1 MKVLVT
7 GGAGFI
13 GSHIVDQLVE
23 KGDQVVIIDNVSSGR
38 VENINEQARFYR
50 MDITDPDLLSVFE
63 RERPEAVI
71 HQAAQIHVH
80 TSVEDPLFDAGTNIL
95 GTINLLEACRK
106 TGVKKVVYA
115 SSAAIYGNP
124 EYLPIDEK
132 HPIAPLSGYGVSKYT
147 VEHYLAVYH
156 HLYGLKYTIL
166 RYANVYGLRQDPR
179 GEGGVISILVDKYL
193 RHEPFTVFGDGEQTR
208 DYIYVGDVARANI
221 EALQLGDGEVLNVG
235 TGVSTSLNE
244 VVKIFNEIA
253 GYENKVEYGPE
264 RAGDIKHSYFDN
276 GKIRQILAWEPK
288 MTLAEGLRKTYE
300 YYQDIYR
307 KMDKEM

>member
-23 KGDQVVIIDNVSSGR
+23 KGDQVVIVDNISSGR
-38 VENINEQARFYR
+38 KENINEKARFYQI
-50 MDITDPDLLSVFE
+50 DITDSDLLNVFE

-80 TSVEDPLFDAGTNIL
+80 TSVKEPMFDATVNIL

-132 HPIAPLSGYGVSKYT
+132 HPVAPLSGYGVSKYT
-147 VEHYLAVYH
+147 PEHYFAIYRQ
-156 HLYGLKYTIL
+156 LYGLNYTIL

-193 RHEPFTVFGDGEQTR
+193 RRESFTVFGDGEQTR

-221 EALQLGDGEVLNVG
+221 MALSQGDGEVFNVG

-244 VVKIFNEIA
+244 VVKRFNEIA

-264 RAGDIKHSYFDN
+264 REGDIKHSYFNN
-276 GKIRQILAWEPK
+276 GKIRRVLGWQPEV
-288 MTLAEGLRKTYE
+288 TLEEGLRKTYE